1 VAEQKAVTE
10 PEPVAQASPTASGA
24 APSPAAELTTDD
36 DDTTFQIKDEIAVK
50 LEGEWCGAIIS
61 GILGDNKIQVTS
73 TLAILVS
80 IITRS
85 NPDLDYTTFRQRGAL
100 LLFLFSKTD
109 LTRHHQL
116 YVDLLMTFILEPV
129 TPCRLPYLFSE

>member
-1 VAEQKAVTE
+1 MAEQKAVTE

-80 IITRS
+80 SFAFRLSRGSNLGAALTLKQQRS
-85 NPDLDYTTFRQRGAL
+85 SLMHRKFIWRKNMSFSRQNHLLEWAYLGA
-100 LLFLFSKTD
+100 F
-109 LTRHHQL
+109 
-116 YVDLLMTFILEPV
+116 
-129 TPCRLPYLFSE
+129 